1 MLAGNLLEVSMKKT
15 VALLLAAILM
25 LSLLAAC
32 GSETSE
38 TVAVRMVRDIV
49 SDGSIALV
57 SRYAGI
63 VVSGESAEIKKD
75 ADMKVLAV
83 NVTEGDMVKKGD
95 VLFSYDTEAMQLKL
109 EKLHLEYEELQ
120 NKKASAEE
128 SIPAIEKKLRTANA
142 TDQLAYNL
150 QIQTYQADI
159 LESTYNM
166 SLKER
171 EIAALEAAM
180 ENVDVTAPISG
191 RIMAVNDSSNTSA
204 SPGTGMETGDSTQ
217 SDAFITITDIGTF
230 RVKGTLNEMNA
241 GTMREGMPVILR
253 SRVDSTVMWSG
264 ILEKIDW
271 ENTVKDNNNYYY
283 MSDEMTTSTK
293 YPFYVALDDFTGLL
307 LGQHVYIEPDYGQE
321 AQKKGLWLPEYYIMH
336 EDGNS
341 FVWAES
347 NRGKLEKRAVTPGEN
362 DPVDGTVLII
372 SGLSLDDSIAFPEE
386 GNHAGMLCV
395 PYEDSMFVD
404 PGMDSFDEEFYPE
417 NTLEEGGF
425 ASVTDAETETGEFTE
440 SVAPEGLPDEGSA
453 G

>member
-1 MLAGNLLEVSMKKT
+1 MKKFL
-15 VALLLAAILM
+15 ALLLAAFLA

-32 GSETSE
+32 GSESSE
-38 TVAVRMVRDIV
+38 TVAVRKVRDIV

-63 VVSGESAEIKKD
+63 VVSGESAEVKKD
-75 ADMKVLAV
+75 ADMKVLTV
-83 NVTEGDMVKKGD
+83 NVAEGDMVKAGD

-180 ENVDVTAPISG
+180 ENVDVSAPISG
-191 RIMAVNDSSNTSA
+191 RIMAVNENSSDSSS
-204 SPGTGMETGDSTQ
+204 SSGMGTGEGQQ
-217 SDAFITITDIGTF
+217 SDAFITVTDIGTL
-230 RVKGTLNEMNA
+230 RIKGTINEMNA

-253 SRVDSTVMWSG
+253 SRIDSTVTWSG
-264 ILEKIDW
+264 VLEKIDW

-283 MSDEMTTSTK
+283 MSDEMTTTTK

-321 AQKKGLWLPEYYIMH
+321 TQKQGLWLPEYYILQ
-336 EDGNS
+336 EEGS
-341 FVWAES
+341 AFVWAENS
-347 NRGKLEKRAVTPGEN
+347 RGKLEKRAITLGEN
-362 DPVDGTVLII
+362 DPEDGTVLIL
-372 SGLSLDDSIAFPEE
+372 SGLSFDDSIAFPEE
-386 GNHAGMLCV
+386 SNHAGMLCV

-404 PGMDSFDEEFYPE
+404 PGEASFSEEFFSE
-417 NTLEEGGF
+417 NTADDGNPEPE
-425 ASVTDAETETGEFTE
+425 ADAEPQPEEFPAPE
-440 SVAPEGLPDEGSA
+440 IPEGLPNEGSA

>member
-1 MLAGNLLEVSMKKT
+1 MKKP
-15 VALLLAAILM
+15 VALILAVSLAF
-25 LSLLAAC
+25 SLLAAC

-38 TVAVRMVRDIV
+38 TVAVRKVRDIV

-75 ADMKVLAV
+75 PDMKVLTV
-83 NVTEGDMVKKGD
+83 NVAEGDMVKKGD

-180 ENVDVTAPISG
+180 ENVDVTSPISG

-204 SPGTGMETGDSTQ
+204 SGSTGMEMGDGSQ
-217 SDAFITITDIGTF
+217 SDAFITVTDIGTF

-253 SRVDSTVMWSG
+253 SRVDSTVTWSG
-264 ILEKIDW
+264 VLERIDW

-283 MSDEMTTSTK
+283 YMSDEMTTTTK

-321 AQKKGLWLPEYYIMH
+321 AQKKGLWLPEYYIVQ
-336 EDGNS
+336 EEGSAFIWLENS
-341 FVWAES
+341 
-347 NRGKLEKRAVTPGEN
+347 RGRLEKRAVTSGEN
-362 DPVDGTVLII
+362 DPVDGTVLIL

-386 GNHAGMLCV
+386 GNHAGMVCV

-404 PGMDSFDEEFYPE
+404 PDMESFGEEFSSDY
-417 NTLEEGGF
+417 TVEEDGF
-425 ASVTDAETETGEFTE
+425 APETDGFTE
-440 SVAPEGLPDEGSA
+440 PGVPQELPDEGSA